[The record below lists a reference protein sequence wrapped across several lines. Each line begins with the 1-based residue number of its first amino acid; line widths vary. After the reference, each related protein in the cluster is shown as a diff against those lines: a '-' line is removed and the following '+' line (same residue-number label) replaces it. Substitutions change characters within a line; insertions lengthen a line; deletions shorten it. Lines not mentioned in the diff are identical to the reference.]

1 MGRLGTFIIP
11 SRNAHVEMLWQQWLI
26 LFACILLTTIANATE
41 QEDRQFFDQL
51 QRSGHDQLATEF
63 LERAESDPLIS
74 KGFKQSAR
82 FEKVSLGIAVVRT
95 TKKAED
101 RKKQLEKLSKQ
112 IDGLSRN
119 LKSDSERIAFARMSG
134 DLATAF
140 ADEARRD
147 AQSIDKPRNA
157 VPVDDA
163 RESIKLARTKL
174 SKATD
179 LFEKEHVK
187 LRGVSPDSEKGKTRL
202 DLLGR
207 LAQMRLMSSRMLH
220 ELAMT
225 HEPGS
230 KQYKKNNETAAKE
243 LGALYEKYSR
253 WMVGLYAH
261 LYEGQCYRSLNK
273 VGLAAGCFEDLIGQP
288 TSSDELRRLVTNAQA
303 QLAALWFESGS
314 PEKSIDG
321 PRRWLSDLSSSDQKT
336 PEAAMLQYYVAKSH
350 IAIAEKL
357 PEVDPGRRNSLRKAG
372 LLLSASS
379 RVPSDVQAEARE
391 AWAELSKMM
400 GISNEEAKD
409 FDQAFLNGKQA
420 IEQIATL
427 KASLQEDANLSKG
440 DRQQLEEQ
448 ISQQQQTASN
458 AFQQAMKLADKKTE
472 PKQLNEARY
481 LLAWLTFESG
491 DLSRA
496 ADMAEYLLK
505 KAPED
510 PSAEKGA
517 LLGLAA
523 LEQLSM
529 EGDASAGERMKKL
542 ADTAAKNW
550 PNSEIAN
557 TSYNVLLNIALRAK
571 DYQAASELVSK
582 LPEYKRPE
590 YALRIATAR
599 WEALIADKNAK
610 ATKRN
615 QIYATLKKSFKQ
627 AKGQGKTFPQGVT
640 AALYLARE
648 SLAQGRNNEAVQFLI
663 DDQFGPVSKLIAKEP
678 PADAQR
684 FATLVAQSAL
694 EAYVTNGNNR
704 LKKSVQ
710 WLDDSLS
717 ELDKEIAMKTRLAV
731 AVPIVAKLDSKPP
744 VKKEVSQRIVNTI
757 LPLLGKIEK
766 NTANKDWNT
775 RAWVAQTYLKFG
787 QAAKDQATAN
797 KCMQSAASSF
807 HTLVDQIRL
816 DPSMAPT
823 PAAALAVQLQAA
835 NCDRELG
842 EYEKALNSY
851 EALLSKKQALL
862 PVQVAVAEALQALG
876 EKQKRTELLEESING
891 SRPDASGKNVFW
903 GWRKIAGVTARAI
916 ATNEGH
922 KETFFNAWYNVARSR
937 YLAAKLSSPAEAKK
951 QYSKALSTIKAMR
964 RQYPDLGGKASAEKY
979 DALEKQIAKEMK

>member
-1 MGRLGTFIIP
+1 MTPLAAIKLLSWNSSLDVLMQRLCP
-11 SRNAHVEMLWQQWLI
+11 LI
-26 LFACILLTTIANATE
+26 VILLAQSVSGIE
-41 QEDRQFFDQL
+41 QEDRQFFDKL
-51 QRSGHDQLATEF
+51 LRSGHDQLAAEF

-74 KGFKQSAR
+74 NGFKQAAR
-82 FEKVSLGIAVVRT
+82 FEKVSLGIAEVRT
-95 TKKAED
+95 TRKAEE

-134 DLATAF
+134 DFATAF

-163 RESIKLARTKL
+163 RESIKVARMKL
-174 SKATD
+174 SDAAD
-179 LFEKEHVK
+179 LFEEEHVK
-187 LRGVSPDSEKGKTRL
+187 LRGVSPDSEKGQTRL

-225 HEPGS
+225 YQPGS

-261 LYEGQCYRSLNK
+261 LYEGQCYRSLGN

-288 TSSDELRRLVTNAQA
+288 TSSDELRRLVTNAHA

-314 PEKSIDG
+314 PEKSLDA

-336 PEAAMLQYYVAKSH
+336 PEAAMLQYYLAKSH
-350 IAIAEKL
+350 IAIAEEL
-357 PEVDPGRRNSLRKAG
+357 SETDSSRRNSLRKAG
-372 LLLSASS
+372 TLLSASS

-391 AWAELSKMM
+391 TWAELSKLM

-409 FDQAFLNGKQA
+409 FDQAYMNGKQS

-427 KASLQEDANLSKG
+427 KASLQEDTDLNKS
-440 DRQQLEEQ
+440 DRQQLEDQ
-448 ISQQQQTASN
+448 INQQQQVASG
-458 AFQQAMKLADKKTE
+458 AFQQAMKLADRKTE

-491 DLSRA
+491 DLGRA

-510 PSAEKGA
+510 VSAEKGA

-523 LEQLSM
+523 LEQLSR
-529 EGDASAGERMKKL
+529 EGDASASERMKKL
-542 ADTAAKNW
+542 ADAAAKNW

-557 TSYNVLLNIALRAK
+557 TSYNVLLNIALRAN
-571 DYQAASELVSK
+571 DYEAATRLVSK
-582 LPEYKRPE
+582 LPEQKRPE

-599 WEALIADKNAK
+599 WEALITDKNAK
-610 ATKRN
+610 AAKRN
-615 QIYATLKKSFKQ
+615 ELYATLKKSFKQ
-627 AKGQGKTFPQGVT
+627 AKEQGKTFPQGVT

-648 SLAQGRNNEAVQFLI
+648 SLSQGRTNEAVRFLI

-694 EAYVTNGNNR
+694 EAYVAEGSNR
-704 LKKSVQ
+704 LNKSVQ
-710 WLDDSLS
+710 WLDDSLNG
-717 ELDKEIAMKTRLAV
+717 LDKETALKTRLAV
-731 AVPIVAKLDSKPP
+731 AVPIVAKLDSKLP
-744 VKKEVSQRIVNTI
+744 VKKEVSQRIVETV

-766 NTANKDWNT
+766 NAAKKDWNT
-775 RAWVAQTYLKFG
+775 RAWVAQTYLKLG
-787 QAAKDQATAN
+787 QAAKEQGTASI
-797 KCMQSAASSF
+797 CMQSAASSF
-807 HTLVDQIRL
+807 HKLIDQIRL
-816 DPSMAPT
+816 DPEMAPT
-823 PAAALAVQLQAA
+823 PAAAMAVQLQAA

-876 EKQKRTELLEESING
+876 EEQKRSELLEESING
-891 SRPDASGKNVFW
+891 SRPNASGKNVFW

-922 KETFFNAWYNVARSR
+922 KETFFNAWFNVARSR
-937 YLAAKLSSPAEAKK
+937 YLVGKFSSPSDATTHY
-951 QYSKALSTIKAMR
+951 QKALSTIKAMR
-964 RQYPDLGGKASAEKY
+964 RQYPDLDGKVSSEKY